1 MSVAAP
7 PITRLTNYING
18 QWTDSPTSEWRDV
31 VNPATGEILASVPL
45 ADAAEV
51 NAAVEAAAAAFPAWR
66 RTPPEDR
73 IQPLF
78 KLKMLLE
85 EHIDDIA
92 RIITTENGKTFTEAK
107 AEMRRAIENV
117 EVACGIPMMMQGYN
131 LEDVARGI
139 DEMMI
144 RQPIG
149 VTAAIVPFNFPGMIA
164 FWYLPYAIATGNT
177 FILKPS
183 ERVPLTMRY
192 IYELL
197 EKTGLP
203 KGVVSLVNGGKA
215 VVDALIDHPKVR
227 AISFVGSTPVARYI
241 YARSG
246 EQGKRCQCQGG
257 AKNHVVVLPD
267 ADMPMATQIISDSAF
282 GCAGQRCLAVSVA
295 VTIGEAQKTFRDS
308 IADAAS
314 KLRVGNG
321 LEDGVQMGPV
331 ITPQSKERVESLI
344 GLGEKQGAKVLLDG
358 RNSKVPKYES
368 GNFVNP
374 TILDDV
380 PQTSDLADTE
390 IFGPVLSLVHADNM
404 DEALAFLERSA
415 YGNQASLFTS
425 SGSAARRFR
434 YEAPAGNIGIN
445 IGVAAPMAY
454 FPFSGWKNSFL
465 RRPARPGPRRH
476 RVLYRQ
482 ESCRGALGQ
491 RAQQKVLMTVP
502 GSGVAMK
509 LLTTESQRLRENEEQ
524 KDPRTSP
531 IIGAAI
537 EVHRHLGPGLLESAY
552 EECLCH
558 ELHLRGLVFERQV
571 SLPVSYKGLQLDC
584 GYRIDLIVG
593 QEVVIELKAV
603 DKILPVHEA
612 QLLTYLKTSCKR
624 VGLLINFN
632 VPLLTQGIIRR
643 VF

>member
-1 MSVAAP
+1 MTMTVAALP
-7 PITRLTNYING
+7 TTKLTNFING
-18 QWTDSPTSEWRDV
+18 KWTDSPTSEWRDV
-31 VNPATGEILASVPL
+31 VNPATGEVIASVPM

-92 RIITTENGKTFTEAK
+92 RIITIENGKTLTEAK

-144 RQPIG
+144 RQPLG
-149 VTAAIVPFNFPGMIA
+149 VVAAIVPFNFPGMIA
-164 FWYLPYAIATGNT
+164 FWYLPYAIATGNC

-203 KGVVSLVNGGKA
+203 NGVVSLVNGGKP

-227 AISFVGSTPVARYI
+227 AISFVGSTLVARYI
-241 YARSG
+241 YARSA

-257 AKNHVVVLPD
+257 AKNHVIVLPD

-314 KLRVGNG
+314 KLKVGNG

-331 ITPQSKERVESLI
+331 ITQQSKERVESLI
-344 GLGEKQGAKVLLDG
+344 SLGEKQGAKVLLDG
-358 RNSKVPKYES
+358 RNGKTKHAS
-368 GNFVNP
+368 GNFVSP

-380 PQTSDLADTE
+380 PSTSDLADTE
-390 IFGPVLSLVHADNM
+390 IFGPVLSLVHADTM
-404 DEALAFLERSA
+404 DDAMAFLERSA

-434 YEAPAGNIGIN
+434 YEAPAGNVGIN

-454 FPFSGWKNSFL
+454 FPFSGWKNSFFGDL
-465 RRPARPGPRRH
+465 H
-476 RVLYRQ
+476 
-482 ESCRGALGQ
+482 GQ
-491 RAQQKVLMTVP
+491 GRDSVEFYTDKKVV
-502 GSGVAMK
+502 V
-509 LLTTESQRLRENEEQ
+509 
-524 KDPRTSP
+524 
-531 IIGAAI
+531 
-537 EVHRHLGPGLLESAY
+537 
-552 EECLCH
+552 
-558 ELHLRGLVFERQV
+558 ERWAKEH
-571 SLPVSYKGLQLDC
+571 SRK
-584 GYRIDLIVG
+584 
-593 QEVVIELKAV
+593 
-603 DKILPVHEA
+603 
-612 QLLTYLKTSCKR
+612 
-624 VGLLINFN
+624 F
-632 VPLLTQGIIRR
+632 
-643 VF
+643 